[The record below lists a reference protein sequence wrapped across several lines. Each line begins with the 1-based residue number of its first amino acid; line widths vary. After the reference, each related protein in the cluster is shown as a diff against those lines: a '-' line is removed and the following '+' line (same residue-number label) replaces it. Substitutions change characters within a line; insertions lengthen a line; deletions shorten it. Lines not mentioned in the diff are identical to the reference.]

1 MLDGSMR
8 AGQDVIDGRTLAS
21 VRGNTGVGDGILGF
35 DDIAYALQAGCDPLA
50 EDSSYRAAGRGW
62 PSASSCCRM
71 ASACPAEKRAAGAL
85 ADRGDDGCMRQTVR
99 PMVRIVSGKAETK
112 ICSYD

>member
-1 MLDGSMR
+1 MR

-35 DDIAYALQAGCDPLA
+35 DDIAHALQAGHDPLA
-50 EDSSYRAAGRGW
+50 EDSND
-62 PSASSCCRM
+62 
-71 ASACPAEKRAAGAL
+71 RAAGAL
-85 ADRGDDGCMRQTVR
+85 ADRGGDGCMRQTVR

>member
-50 EDSSYRAAGRGW
+50 EDSSYRAAGRTRLAFGKQW
-62 PSASSCCRM
+62 LRNGQCLPGGKTRCWCVGRQRRLWLHARDRQANGQNS
-71 ASACPAEKRAAGAL
+71 KRQGGNKDL
-85 ADRGDDGCMRQTVR
+85 QL
-99 PMVRIVSGKAETK
+99 
-112 ICSYD
+112 